1 MAMKLMYPPEA
12 AKIGSAAA
20 AHWGVELGD
29 AWWLDAARA
38 EGVLEGKAI
47 GMAYAFAIGGD
58 VAVWLGKV
66 SEGDYMLQGFAK
78 GETRCE
84 VPMAQTGKGAAAAGA
99 EFFGWVEMRKKGSK
113 RARNTLCETNSR
125 LALYWA
131 ARWHLVIA
139 KQVENGAPVKL
150 LFGDGVTRDYD
161 GSTYFVW
168 DDPRGFDVL
177 WATGKTHFAAFR
189 AMMGAIGVALKKL
202 KDS

>member
-29 AWWLDAARA
+29 AWWLDAARV
-38 EGVLEGKAI
+38 EGMLEGKAS
-47 GMAYAFAIGGD
+47 GMAYAFAVGGD

-78 GETRCE
+78 GETRSE
-84 VPMAQTGKGAAAAGA
+84 VPIAQTIKGAAAVGA

-125 LALYWA
+125 LALHWA

-139 KQVENGAPVKL
+139 KRVEEGVPVKL
-150 LFGDGVTRDYD
+150 LFGDGVVRDYD

-168 DDPRGFDVL
+168 DDPKGVDAL
-177 WATGKTHFAAFR
+177 WVAGKTHFATYN
-189 AMMGAIGVALKKL
+189 AMMSTVTKAAKRA
-202 KDS
+202 DE